1 MSRFD
6 CHESPLSMWPKPLLL
21 VDVDG
26 VISLYGFPPDQRPN
40 GRFAMVD
47 GIGHF
52 LSGTAGP
59 HLLDLAPAFELVWC
73 TGWEERANDYL
84 PRHLGLPGPLPYLS
98 FDHKPAGGRP
108 HWKLF
113 AIDAWAGPERPLAW
127 IDDAHDGESRSWAR
141 ERAGPTLLVDTE
153 PAVGI
158 TGEHVARLKEWAGAL
173 HAR

>member
-6 CHESPLSMWPKPLLL
+6 RHESPLSMWPKPLLL

-40 GRFAMVD
+40 GRFALVD

-59 HLLDLAPAFELVWC
+59 HLLDLAPVFELVWC
-73 TGWEERANDYL
+73 SGWEERANDYL

-108 HWKLF
+108 HWKLS
-113 AIDAWAGPERPLAW
+113 AIDACAGPERPLAW
-127 IDDAHDGESRSWAR
+127 IDDAHDAESWSWAH

-153 PAVGI
+153 PSVGI